1 MARVISV
8 AELKEM
14 KNKTFFTNIGGRVVA
29 CRFKSLHVYI
39 SGRWRACDKQKYM
52 QSRFDFLI
60 ERADGGVLYGIYNKL
75 PRIYDTIDD
84 CVADRNT
91 YYMAVVNECDLLEP
105 WLAEV
110 QTIKILNQDWL
121 QLCTWSRTTDM
132 KVKLITFTSVRYDVF
147 EGKLSF
153 PYSPNKK
160 VFKHKEDCLRECP
173 IEVITFD

>member
-14 KNKTFFTNIGGRVVA
+14 KNKTFFANIKGKVVA
-29 CRFKSLHVYI
+29 CRFKSLIVHI
-39 SGRWRACDKQKYM
+39 SGQWRACDKKGYM
-52 QSRFDFLI
+52 QNHFDYLI
-60 ERADGGVLYGIYNKL
+60 ECADGGVLYGTYACL

-84 CVADRNT
+84 CIAEKNS
-91 YYMAVVNECDLLEP
+91 YHMAVISEYDLVEP

-110 QTIKILNQDWL
+110 QTVKIMGQDWL
-121 QLCTWSRTTDM
+121 TLCAWSRTSDM
-132 KVKLITFTSVRYDVF
+132 KVKLTAITHAHYDAF
-147 EGKLSF
+147 EQKLNF
-153 PYSPNKK
+153 RYSPNQK